1 MQNCTT
7 RLWLYNKMSQFVA
20 TIKKINSIDNL
31 NIVEFDFHGLT
42 LKMMSL
48 DLNDDVQVGKKVK
61 LSVKPTNISIAKN
74 LIGEISLSNQIVATI
89 ENLENGQLL
98 SSVSLKV
105 HNTLLESIITVDS
118 SKRMNLQ
125 IGEVV
130 TILIKASNLSIGE
143 VLND

>member
-1 MQNCTT
+1 
-7 RLWLYNKMSQFVA
+7 MSQLVA
-20 TIKKINSIDNL
+20 TIKKINSVDNL
-31 NIVEFDFHGLT
+31 NIVEFDFNGLT

-61 LSVKPTNISIAKN
+61 LSIKPTNISLAKN
-74 LIGEISLSNQIVATI
+74 LTGEISLSNQIDATI

-98 SSVSLKV
+98 TSVILKV
-105 HNTLLESIITVDS
+105 NDTILESIITVDS

>member
-1 MQNCTT
+1 
-7 RLWLYNKMSQFVA
+7 MSQLVA

-48 DLNDDVQVGKKVK
+48 DLNADIQVGKKVK

-105 HNTLLESIITVDS
+105 HNTILESIITVDS

-125 IGEVV
+125 IGESV

>member
-1 MQNCTT
+1 
-7 RLWLYNKMSQFVA
+7 MSQFVA
-20 TIKKINSIDNL
+20 TIKNINSIDNL

-48 DLNDDVQVGKKVK
+48 DLNADVQVGKKVK

>member
-1 MQNCTT
+1 
-7 RLWLYNKMSQFVA
+7 MSQLVA
-20 TIKKINSIDNL
+20 TIKKINSVDNL
-31 NIVEFDFHGLT
+31 NIVEFDFNGLT

-48 DLNDDVQVGKKVK
+48 DLNDDVKIGKKVE
-61 LSVKPTNISIAKN
+61 LSVKPSNISIAKN

-89 ENLENGQLL
+89 QSLENGQLL
-98 SSVSLKV
+98 TSVILKI
-105 HNTLLESIITVDS
+105 NDTLLESIITVDS

-130 TILIKASNLSIGE
+130 TILIKASNLSIAE

>member
-1 MQNCTT
+1 
-7 RLWLYNKMSQFVA
+7 MSQLVA

-48 DLNDDVQVGKKVK
+48 DLNANVQVGKKVK
-61 LSVKPTNISIAKN
+61 LSIKPTNISIAKN

-98 SSVSLKV
+98 SSISLKV
-105 HNTLLESIITVDS
+105 HNTILESIITVDS

-125 IGEVV
+125 IGESV
-130 TILIKASNLSIGE
+130 TILIKASNLSIAE

>member
-1 MQNCTT
+1 
-7 RLWLYNKMSQFVA
+7 MSQFVA

-48 DLNDDVQVGKKVK
+48 DLNDDVKIGKKVE
-61 LSVKPTNISIAKN
+61 LSVKPSNISIAKN

-89 ENLENGQLL
+89 QSLENGQLL
-98 SSVSLKV
+98 TSVILKI
-105 HNTLLESIITVDS
+105 NDTLLESIITVDS

-125 IGEVV
+125 IGESV
-130 TILIKASNLSIGE
+130 TILIKASNLSIAE

>member
-1 MQNCTT
+1 
-7 RLWLYNKMSQFVA
+7 MSNFIA
-20 TIKKINSIDNL
+20 TIKKINSVDNL
-31 NIVEFDFHGLT
+31 NIVEFDFNGIT

-48 DLNDDVQVGKKVK
+48 DLNDDVKIGKKVE

-89 ENLENGQLL
+89 QSLENGQLL
-98 SSVSLKV
+98 TSVILKI
-105 HNTLLESIITVDS
+105 NDTLLESIITVDS

>member
-1 MQNCTT
+1 MNQII
-7 RLWLYNKMSQFVA
+7 A

-31 NIVEFDFHGLT
+31 NIVEFDFNGLT

-48 DLNDDVQVGKKVK
+48 GLNSNIQVGKKVK
-61 LSVKPTNISIAKN
+61 LSVKPTNISLAKN
-74 LIGEISLSNQIVATI
+74 LLGEISLSNQIVAII

-125 IGEVV
+125 IGDKI
-130 TILIKASNLSIGE
+130 TILIKASNLSIEE

>member
-1 MQNCTT
+1 
-7 RLWLYNKMSQFVA
+7 MSKLIA

-31 NIVEFDFHGLT
+31 NIVEFEFLGTT

-48 DLNDDVQVGKKVK
+48 DLGSNIQIGKKVR

-74 LIGEISLSNQIVATI
+74 FTGEISLSNQLVAIIQNI
-89 ENLENGQLL
+89 ENGKLL
-98 SSVSLKV
+98 SSVSLKISDF
-105 HNTLLESIITVDS
+105 LLESIITVDS

-125 IGEVV
+125 IGDEVK
-130 TILIKASNLSIGE
+130 ILIKASNLSIEE

>member
-1 MQNCTT
+1 
-7 RLWLYNKMSQFVA
+7 MSQLVA

-48 DLNDDVQVGKKVK
+48 DLNADVQVGKKVK

-105 HNTLLESIITVDS
+105 HNTILESIITVDS

-125 IGEVV
+125 IGESV
-130 TILIKASNLSIGE
+130 TILIKASNLSIAE

>member
-1 MQNCTT
+1 
-7 RLWLYNKMSQFVA
+7 MSQFVA
-20 TIKKINSIDNL
+20 TIKKITSVDNL
-31 NIVEFDFHGLT
+31 NIVEFEFNGLT

-48 DLNDDVQVGKKVK
+48 DLNDDVKIGKKVK
-61 LSVKPTNISIAKN
+61 LSVKPSNISIAKN
-74 LIGEISLSNQIVATI
+74 LSGEISLSNKIVATI
-89 ENLENGQLL
+89 QSLENGQLL
-98 SSVSLKV
+98 TSVILKI
-105 HNTLLESIITVDS
+105 NDTILESIITVDS

>member
-1 MQNCTT
+1 
-7 RLWLYNKMSQFVA
+7 MSKLVA
-20 TIKKINSIDNL
+20 TIKKINSVDNL
-31 NIVEFDFHGLT
+31 NIVEFDFNGLT

-48 DLNDDVQVGKKVK
+48 DLNDDVKIGKKVE

-89 ENLENGQLL
+89 QSLENGQLL
-98 SSVSLKV
+98 TSVILKI
-105 HNTLLESIITVDS
+105 NDTLLESIITVDS

>member
-1 MQNCTT
+1 
-7 RLWLYNKMSQFVA
+7 MSQLVA
-20 TIKKINSIDNL
+20 TIKKINSVDNL
-31 NIVEFDFHGLT
+31 NIVEFDFNGLT

-48 DLNDDVQVGKKVK
+48 DLNDDVKIGKKVE
-61 LSVKPTNISIAKN
+61 LSVKPSNISIAKN

-89 ENLENGQLL
+89 QSLENGQLL
-98 SSVSLKV
+98 TSVILEI
-105 HNTLLESIITVDS
+105 NDTLLESIITVDS

>member
-1 MQNCTT
+1 
-7 RLWLYNKMSQFVA
+7 MSQFVA

-48 DLNDDVQVGKKVK
+48 DLNADVQVGKKVK

-105 HNTLLESIITVDS
+105 HNTLLESIIIVDS

-125 IGEVV
+125 IGESV
-130 TILIKASNLSIGE
+130 TILIKASNLSIAE

>member
-1 MQNCTT
+1 
-7 RLWLYNKMSQFVA
+7 MSQLVA

-48 DLNDDVQVGKKVK
+48 DLNADVQVSKKVK

-105 HNTLLESIITVDS
+105 HNTILESIITVDS

-125 IGEVV
+125 IGESV
-130 TILIKASNLSIGE
+130 TILIKASNLSIAE

>member
-1 MQNCTT
+1 MIA
-7 RLWLYNKMSQFVA
+7 RVKD
-20 TIKKINSIDNL
+20 IKTKDNL
-31 NIVEFDFHGLT
+31 NIVEFDFNGLT

-48 DLNDDVQVGKKVK
+48 DLNDDVKIGKKVE
-61 LSVKPTNISIAKN
+61 LSVKPSNISIAKN

-89 ENLENGQLL
+89 QSLENGQLL
-98 SSVSLKV
+98 TSVILKI
-105 HNTLLESIITVDS
+105 NDSLLESIITVDS